1 MILVA
6 GGTGFIGAAVVR
18 ELRRRGRPVRILSRD
33 PAKVERRFPGLGVEA
48 AAGDAR
54 DADSLRRAAEGC
66 RAVVSCMQF
75 QGFPVE
81 KPSKGRTFVE
91 VDQHGNER
99 LVAAARE
106 AGVGRYVYLSGAGA
120 AQDAPK
126 VWYRA
131 KWAAEQAI
139 AASGVPYTVLRPSWV
154 YGPEDNALN
163 RFVTFARRLPFVPV
177 IGDGRQRIQP
187 VFVEDVATVVADA
200 LETDAAA
207 GRIFEIGGPE
217 VLTMNEVLRTM
228 LEVMGK
234 RKPLLH
240 SPVFLPKLAGF
251 FLQFLPNPPL
261 SPSAVDF
268 VTADATADN
277 TALLATFKV
286 RLTPLRE
293 GLAAY
298 LAPAA
303 GAGP

>member
-6 GGTGFIGAAVVR
+6 GGTGFVGAAVVR
-18 ELRRRGRPVRILSRD
+18 ELRARGRPVRVLSRD
-33 PAKVERRFPGLGVEA
+33 PGKVERRFPGLGVEA
-48 AAGDAR
+48 VAGDAR
-54 DADSLRRAAEGC
+54 DDASLRRAVQGC
-66 RAVVSCMQF
+66 RVVVSCMQF

-99 LVAAARE
+99 LVAAARD
-106 AGVGRYVYLSGAGA
+106 AGVQRYVYLSGSGA
-120 AQDAPK
+120 APDAAK

-139 AASGVPYTVLRPSWV
+139 AASGVPFTVFRPSWV

-163 RFVTFARRLPFVPV
+163 RFVGFARRLPFVPV
-177 IGDGRQRIQP
+177 IGDGRQRLQP
-187 VFVEDVATVVADA
+187 VFVADVAKAVAEA

-207 GRIFEIGGPE
+207 GRTYEIGGPE

-234 RKPLLH
+234 RRPLLH

-251 FLQFLPNPPL
+251 FLQVLPEPPL

-277 TALLATFKV
+277 TALLADFRL

-293 GLAAY
+293 GLASY
-298 LAPAA
+298 LAP